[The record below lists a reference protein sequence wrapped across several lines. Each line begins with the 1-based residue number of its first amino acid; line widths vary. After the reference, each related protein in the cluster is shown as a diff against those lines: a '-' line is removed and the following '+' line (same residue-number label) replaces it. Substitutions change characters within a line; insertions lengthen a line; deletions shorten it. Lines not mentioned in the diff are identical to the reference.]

1 MTEPRST
8 LHCAHNVS
16 LNILFY
22 DNTANTILIKT
33 MGDTAL
39 MLFVEKNSEHKTDR
53 NNTQWPSEMEKQMSF
68 PEIYPEK
75 RRRNTVHVKKS
86 V

>member
-1 MTEPRST
+1 MRSKSKQSELGKKEKTVTEPRST
-8 LHCAHNVS
+8 VHCAHNVS

-39 MLFVEKNSEHKTDR
+39 MLFVEKNGEHKTDR
-53 NNTQWPSEMEKQMSF
+53 NNTQ
-68 PEIYPEK
+68 
-75 RRRNTVHVKKS
+75 
-86 V
+86 